1 MRRVRFFCKVA
12 FCAGALLLLL
22 GPLVWLLFNALK
34 TNAEI
39 YQNPWGIPS
48 SPSLDNFRGVWG
60 GGEFGVAFWN
70 SLKITGITVI
80 STLALGC
87 LAGYG
92 LSSERSWVKSSLI
105 SLFLAGMMVPP
116 HVALVPLF
124 RLYHGLGGSDTHY
137 ALMGPYVAFS
147 LPLAIF
153 VMKRFFE
160 SIPRDILDAGAL
172 DGLSGPGA
180 LRWIYLPLSR
190 SALTTLGA
198 YTAIF
203 SWNEFAFALTFLETP
218 SLRTLPLALMD
229 YSDQY
234 GSDVAMTCAALCISV
249 LPLVLCLFLFQ
260 ARFEEALTQGAL
272 KG

>member
-1 MRRVRFFCKVA
+1 MRMLRTFGKILLF
-12 FCAGALLLLL
+12 GTALIVLL

-34 TNAEI
+34 TNAQI
-39 YQNPWGIPS
+39 YLEPWGAPCP
-48 SPSLDNFRGVWG
+48 PSLHNFIGVWQG
-60 GGEFGVAFWN
+60 GGFGEAFWN
-70 SLKITGITVI
+70 SLKVTGVTVL
-80 STLALGC
+80 STLVLGC

-92 LSSERSWVKSSLI
+92 LSLGRSLVKSL
-105 SLFLAGMMVPP
+105 LVGVFLAGMMVPP

-124 RLYHGLGGSDTHY
+124 RLYQRIGWSDTQY

-147 LPLAIF
+147 LPLCIF

-172 DGLSGPGA
+172 DGLTGLGS

-190 SALTTLGA
+190 SVLTTVGA

-203 SWNEFAFALTFLETP
+203 CWNEFAFALTFIESP

-249 LPLVLCLFLFQ
+249 SPLVFCLFLFQ